1 MDLLLEQI
9 INGLVLGSGYAVFA
23 ISFGLMMSTLNIMN
37 LAQGLYATAATLV
50 AVGLATSWGLPMWV
64 ASLLGI
70 ASAAVIGFIVNEVA
84 FEPLTRRRRGL
95 WAPVIASIA
104 VWIAGLNLLQQISG
118 AQIFGYDLE
127 GSIWKEGVEFAGIRT
142 SVASLI
148 SIVLGLAVAA
158 AVHMFLQRARLG
170 VAMRA
175 VGWDPDATSLTGV
188 NDLNVRRLTVIL
200 AAALTGLAG
209 VMVAVVSG
217 STSYHLGEAIL
228 FKGFVALILGGF
240 ADVRGI
246 AAAAFG
252 LGLSE
257 ALIAQYVSDS
267 YAEAIIFAGVLM
279 ILIVRPSGLVRDA
292 RDVLAARS

>member
-1 MDLLLEQI
+1 MELLLEQI

-37 LAQGLYATAATLV
+37 LAQGLYATGATLI
-50 AVGLATSWGLPMWV
+50 AVGLAISGGLPMWA
-64 ASLLGI
+64 ASLVGI
-70 ASAAVIGFIVNEVA
+70 AAAVVIGVLVNEVA

-104 VWIAGLNLLQQISG
+104 VWIAGLNLAQQITK
-118 AQIFGYDLE
+118 AQVYAYDLE
-127 GSIWKEGVEFAGIRT
+127 GSFWKAGVEILGIRT
-142 SVASLI
+142 SAASLL
-148 SIVLGLAVAA
+148 SIALGGLVVI
-158 AVHMFLQRARLG
+158 AVHTFLQRARLG
-170 VAMRA
+170 VAMRS
-175 VGWDPDATSLTGV
+175 VGWDPDAASLAGI
-188 NDLNVRRLTVIL
+188 NELQVRRLTVVL
-200 AAALTGLAG
+200 AAALAGLAG

-217 STSYHLGEAIL
+217 STSFHLGEAIL

-267 YAEAIIFAGVLM
+267 YAEAVIFAGVLV